1 MNNKQKMT
9 HFQDPIDKVV
19 ERCTIDI
26 RNTPIHDRLTFQT
39 CYGQSGFI
47 KEYNT
52 MMQYDTIL

>member
-1 MNNKQKMT
+1 MT